1 METTAIIAIC
11 AAFSVAIC
19 VIFAS
24 LAQGKFAASAMD
36 AIGRQPEAAKDIKGS
51 MLLPLALMEALAIYG
66 TVVALML
73 AGKI

>member
-1 METTAIIAIC
+1 METSAIIAL
-11 AAFSVAIC
+11 AAALSVAVC

-24 LAQGKFAASAMD
+24 LAQGKFAAAAMD
-36 AIGRQPEAAKDIKGS
+36 AIGRQPEAAKDVKGS

-73 AGKI
+73 VGKI

>member
-1 METTAIIAIC
+1 MDTSAIIALA

-36 AIGRQPEAAKDIKGS
+36 AIGRQPEAAKEVRGS

-66 TVVALML
+66 MVVALML
-73 AGKI
+73 VGKI

>member
-1 METTAIIAIC
+1 MDTSAIIAL
-11 AAFSVAIC
+11 AAALSVAIC

-24 LAQGKFAASAMD
+24 LAQGKFTAAAMD
-36 AIGRQPEAAKDIKGS
+36 AIGRQPEAAKEVESG

-73 AGKI
+73 VTKI

>member
-1 METTAIIAIC
+1 MDTSAIIAL
-11 AAFSVAIC
+11 AAALSVAIS

-24 LAQGKFAASAMD
+24 LAQSKFTVAAMD
-36 AIGRQPEAAKDIKGS
+36 AIGRQPETAKEVKSG

-73 AGKI
+73 VGKI

>member
-1 METTAIIAIC
+1 METTAIIAI
-11 AAFSVAIC
+11 AAALCVAIS

-24 LAQGKFAASAMD
+24 LAQGKFAASAME
-36 AIGRQPEAAKDIKGS
+36 AMGRQPEAAKVIKGS

-73 AGKI
+73 VGKI